1 MAAVPVKRSIVKV
14 SRMGMRAYSW
24 CLMLT
29 GRERGD
35 EKERKGNGDANY
47 E

>member
-1 MAAVPVKRSIVKV
+1 MAAVSVKRSIVKV
-14 SRMGMRAYSW
+14 SWMWMRACSW

-35 EKERKGNGDANY
+35 EKERRANADANY